1 MLKGLIVEGR
11 GGIYTVVD
19 GVQHAYVLRAKKKFR
34 RQQMTPLVGD
44 RVLFS
49 PGDNEEH
56 GWLEEILPRD
66 SLFLRPPVANIGLLC
81 IVVSPAPQPDW
92 HLVDKLLLSCR
103 MQRITPMIIVN
114 KNDLDGGTFEIARES
129 YLKSDTDTVSVS
141 AATGQGMQKLS
152 EKLSGRLC
160 CFTGQSGVGKS
171 TLIAALLGI
180 TVETGGISLRIAR
193 GKQTTRHTSILRG
206 NGLMALDTPG
216 FSLLDAPEHMDP
228 VLVRDFYPE
237 FMPYFGDCRFA
248 PCFHDTE
255 PGCAV
260 SEAAAR
266 GDISST
272 RLSRYRDLLGEIKKN
287 WRERYD

>member
-260 SEAAAR
+260 REAAAR

>member
-1 MLKGLIVEGR
+1 MLKGQIVEGR

-19 GVQHAYVLRAKKKFR
+19 SAQRVYVLRAKKRFR

-49 PGDNEEH
+49 PGDKEEH

-92 HLVDKLLLSCR
+92 HLVDKLLLSSR
-103 MQRITPMIIVN
+103 MQKIKPMIIIN
-114 KNDLDGGTFEIARES
+114 KSDLDEETHKEAQES
-129 YLKSDTDTVSVS
+129 YSKSDAETLHVS
-141 AATGQGMQKLS
+141 AVTGQGMQELG
-152 EKLSGRLC
+152 EKLTGRLC

-171 TLIAALLGI
+171 TLIARLLGI
-180 TVETGGISLRIAR
+180 TVETGGMSLRISR

-228 VLVRDFYPE
+228 VLVQDHYPE
-237 FMPYFGDCRFA
+237 FVPYFGDCRFA
-248 PCFHDTE
+248 PCYHDSE

-266 GDISST
+266 GDISGT
-272 RLSRYRDLLGEIKKN
+272 RLLRYRDLLGEIKKN